1 MPYELGQLLECGPA
15 QKPGFAALAVAG
27 QHGPEGREGAQN
39 GPWALQGKQGLLEM
53 VCGGLLYMEVNSRY
67 RQGYLSTSVE
77 GIY

>member
-39 GPWALQGKQGLLEM
+39 GDPVTTGAEMGGIQPQAKQSQRQAATRDWKEQGGF
-53 VCGGLLYMEVNSRY
+53 
-67 RQGYLSTSVE
+67 LS
-77 GIY
+77 